1 MTWWRATP
9 NDVRSPDPRIF
20 LAVSAA
26 LSFSLAAPTTAR
38 AQLAGAAT
46 LESEY
51 RLRGVALSDGEPV
64 LRLGLSYDHASG
76 AYAGVSAIVGQT
88 AHSGVR
94 PLGYVAFV
102 GVAGQAPQ
110 GLSWDVGASNSQ
122 ITLYLPAARALRP
135 LPSAI
140 YPQTNTYKYTANYT
154 EIYGGL
160 SARDVSARLYLSP
173 DYLGQDLKAAYL
185 DVTAAA
191 RPIRRLRL
199 YGHVGALTPL
209 GGSARPDGD
218 REQYDVAT
226 GAAWEYRHG
235 EIQLAWSAAAPE
247 MEYPVGYRQKR
258 SALVL
263 SLTDFF

>member
-9 NDVRSPDPRIF
+9 NDVTSPERRIG
-20 LAVSAA
+20 LVVAA
-26 LSFSLAAPTTAR
+26 LFFSVAAPTVAR
-38 AQLAGAAT
+38 AQLVGAAT

-51 RLRGVALSDGEPV
+51 RLRGLALSDGEPD

-76 AYAGVSAIVGQT
+76 AYAGASAIVGQT
-88 AHSGVR
+88 AHSGIR
-94 PLGYVAFV
+94 ALGYVAYV
-102 GVAGQAPQ
+102 GFARQASQ

-122 ITLYLPAARALRP
+122 IALYLPAARAERP
-135 LPSAI
+135 LPSAG
-140 YPQTNTYKYTANYT
+140 YLQNNTYKYSDSYS

-160 SARDVSARLYLSP
+160 SMRDVSARLYLSP
-173 DYLGQDLKAAYL
+173 DYLGQNLKTAYL

-199 YGHVGALTPL
+199 YGHMGALTPL
-209 GGSARPDGD
+209 GGSAGPNSGRQ
-218 REQYDVAT
+218 QYDLAT
-226 GAAWEYRHG
+226 GAAWEFRHG

-247 MEYPVGYRQKR
+247 VEYPIGFRQKR

-263 SLTDFF
+263 SLTGFF